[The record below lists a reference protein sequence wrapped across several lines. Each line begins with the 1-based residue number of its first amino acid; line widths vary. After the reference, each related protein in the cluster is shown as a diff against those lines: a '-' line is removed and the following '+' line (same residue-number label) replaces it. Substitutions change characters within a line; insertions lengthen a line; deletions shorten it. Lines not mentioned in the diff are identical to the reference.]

1 MDAKNLAGNLLI
13 MSVLLPTLLYAVMP
27 LKDYLK
33 YSVKKTFAVGIT
45 ATMIIAIVFAILSTL
60 LPIHFRWLFAAALI
74 PTFAVKAN
82 LTKAEAPKKIYCYFN
97 STMIAGNSILYG
109 MLLAAPFERDDTF
122 INLGPVSAMVCI
134 VVAIILGLIYSKTL
148 KEKLPF
154 LLTSEPLNLDYR
166 LAIAVTFSITLLF
179 FWVMPNYASVVM
191 TGRVRITILAFLL
204 LAPGAFVLVYHTMWR
219 VAVNLTENAELREA
233 NEIMDMEQKR
243 YEELRAYM
251 DETRNLRHDFRQHLL
266 VIDEYAKR
274 GETEK
279 LSDYISQFTD
289 SLKEYRP
296 QIAAN
301 PALDAVS
308 AHYEALAESK
318 GIHIKWLIEMPEKL
332 PIKESDYIT
341 VFGNLVEN
349 AINAVEGLGEDRRSI
364 QVNARM
370 LSDAMI
376 GLTVKNPYEGM
387 IKFNRKG
394 LPRSKRAG
402 HGIGLQSVKVVVDR
416 YGGTLDI
423 DAKDGMFTA
432 GILLYIN

>member
-1 MDAKNLAGNLLI
+1 MNAGNFAGNLLI
-13 MSVLLPTLLYAVMP
+13 MMVLLPTLLYAVMP

-33 YSVKKTFAVGIT
+33 YSVRKTFAIGISVI
-45 ATMIIAIVFAILSTL
+45 MVIAILFAVLSTI
-60 LPIHFRWLFAAALI
+60 LPIHFKWVFAAALI
-74 PTFAVKAN
+74 PTFLVN
-82 LTKAEAPKKIYCYFN
+82 MQLTTAEAPKKTYCYLN

-109 MLLAAPFERDDTF
+109 MLLAAPLEEDDSFTNMGALPA
-122 INLGPVSAMVCI
+122 IVCI
-134 VVAIILGLIYSKTL
+134 SVAIALGLIYYKTL

-166 LAIAVTFSITLLF
+166 LAIAITAGITLLF

-191 TGRVRITILAFLL
+191 TGRIRITILAFLL
-204 LAPGAFVLVYHTMWR
+204 LGPGAFLLVYHTMWR

-233 NEIMDMEQKR
+233 NELMDMEQKR

-266 VIDEYAKR
+266 VMDEYARK

-279 LSDYISQFTD
+279 LSDYIGQFTE

-301 PALDAVS
+301 PALDAVAS
-308 AHYEALAESK
+308 HYESLAESK
-318 GIHIKWLIEMPEKL
+318 GIHIKWLIEMPAEL

-349 AINAVEGLGEDRRSI
+349 AINAVEGLGEEQRNI

-376 GLTVKNPYEGM
+376 GLTVKNPYEGV

-394 LPRSKRAG
+394 LPKSKRAG

-423 DAKDGMFTA
+423 EARDGLFTA
-432 GILLYIN
+432 GALLYVD